1 MIGLKTKHKKEGC
14 CYVRGMEHENDMHPN
29 IKKKIITCNEKSYLT
44 LWLYPF
50 FLLVSDLD
58 FFLMKK
64 KGKNNNTNKNGD
76 KNGRDNMH

>member
-1 MIGLKTKHKKEGC
+1 MSEVWNMKMTCTLMSRKKSLLAMRNLTK
-14 CYVRGMEHENDMHPN
+14 
-29 IKKKIITCNEKSYLT
+29 
-44 LWLYPF
+44 LYGFIF

>member
-1 MIGLKTKHKKEGC
+1 MRNLTK
-14 CYVRGMEHENDMHPN
+14 
-29 IKKKIITCNEKSYLT
+29 
-44 LWLYPF
+44 LYGFIF

-64 KGKNNNTNKNGD
+64 KEKNNNTNKNGD